1 MQIFCMMPFLIFPQI
16 NWCTKLLA
24 KQETLLLYWNGWYV
38 RFLFS
43 FSSKLETDL
52 TEVRL
57 WNFLQIKKFKVLKL
71 LKDVFET
78 GLKVEGNWYDDD
90 EYQNFIISW
99 LAIFL

>member
-1 MQIFCMMPFLIFPQI
+1 MQIFCMMPFFIFPQI

-24 KQETLLLYWNGWYV
+24 KQETLLLYWNGWHV

-71 LKDVFET
+71 FKDVFET
-78 GLKVEGNWYDDD
+78 GLTRLTGTGMMMMMSTKT
-90 EYQNFIISW
+90 
-99 LAIFL
+99 L